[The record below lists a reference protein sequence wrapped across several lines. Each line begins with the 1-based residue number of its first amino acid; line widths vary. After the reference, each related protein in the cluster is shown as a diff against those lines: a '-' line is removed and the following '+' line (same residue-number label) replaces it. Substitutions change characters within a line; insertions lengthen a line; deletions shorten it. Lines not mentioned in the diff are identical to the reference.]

1 MRRLWLA
8 RALQIERA
16 ARADSVHAVACKFA
30 TALFS
35 AQPIHWIYG
44 EAALRTALEGID
56 ATPEFRPVSANPFY
70 RLPTGRQSGYGD
82 QAIVLL
88 RHCRE
93 LALASRQRPGD
104 AAPPLA
110 REAYAAAVASH
121 FGPGTEYDPTATT
134 EYHVDG
140 SPSGRTRR
148 YEASKVSKWPISGPW
163 MHHCIKDFNAAVA
176 RGDAWPQG
184 SKDDKQADAAAKVA
198 AVVCLHAGHIARAR
212 AAGDAGAADG
222 ALQVA
227 VDEATRT
234 TQDDDL
240 VVSSAR
246 LVARVILECLLGAP
260 PADAIAAA
268 IAHMRDASRPGQLV
282 TDEACAA
289 AAAVAVAPAML
300 ARSHQV
306 VVDELGNTCKL
317 MNSMQTPLHVAA
329 AAPQDEPAVD
339 AFVSAIRATMVARGC
354 NCSRLCIAGAVLG
367 ATLGAGAVPED
378 WTARTLEAAD
388 IKRSADS
395 IAEFAATQLE
405 DRV

>member
-1 MRRLWLA
+1 MLRSAGPL
-8 RALQIERA
+8 
-16 ARADSVHAVACKFA
+16 ADSRRCPPRPCGD
-30 TALFS
+30 

-44 EAALRTALEGID
+44 EAALRSALEGIE

-104 AAPPLA
+104 SAPPLA
-110 REAYAAAVASH
+110 RLAYAAAVSAH

-148 YEASKVSKWPISGPW
+148 YEADKVSKWPIDGPW

-176 RGDAWPQG
+176 RGEEWPQG

-212 AAGDAGAADG
+212 AAGSARAADE

-246 LVARVILECLLGAP
+246 LVSRVILECLLGAP
-260 PADAIAAA
+260 PARAIEVA
-268 IAHMRDASRPGQLV
+268 IAHMRDAARAGRLA

-289 AAAVAVAPAML
+289 AAALAVSPTML
-300 ARSHQV
+300 ARPHQE

-317 MNSMQTPLHVAA
+317 MNSMQTPLHAA
-329 AAPQDEPAVD
+329 AAASPDKAAMD
-339 AFVSAIRATMVARGC
+339 CFVEAIRATMVARGC

-367 ATLGAGAVPED
+367 ASLGTSAVPED
-378 WTARTLEAAD
+378 WTARTREAED
-388 IKRSADS
+388 IRRSADA

-405 DRV
+405 ERA